1 MKKVTE
7 TIGLIALVTILTCCD
22 SGNRE
27 SFAFGNF
34 EAEEILVPAEANGVL
49 KEMYVR
55 EGDQLRE
62 GDKIARIDTVQ
73 LHLKKMQVIAGRS
86 AVQAK
91 LTQIRSQVTVQEIS
105 LSNLEREHK
114 RFSALFQEDA
124 ATEKQL
130 DDIRGQMDV
139 ARAQIEAL
147 KSQSLVVYAER
158 DAQDAQILQLE
169 DQIRRSLILSPSDG
183 QLLEIFVRRGEM
195 AMAGRPVI
203 KMAELSNLTLRVFID
218 GNQLSSIKLGDV
230 VNVSYDG
237 KDNMLQTEGVISWVS
252 PEAEFTPKIIQT
264 REERVNLVYAVKV
277 LVPNDGSLK
286 IGMPGEIQLKNQ

>member
-277 LVPNDGSLK
+277 LVSNDGSLK